1 MPELTIRGAAEAQ
14 ISSAEDVPSNLDHGP
29 GNDEEPRA
37 STSAVTLEAVNGKE
51 PSSTSNGAP
60 AQVRP
65 PKPWGLAEYGI
76 PPPPADLQPDPA
88 VEAKLRH
95 FHTLRAQGVFF
106 NDSLQS
112 NKSFR
117 NPSILSKLVDF
128 VNVDEKLSAMPPDVW
143 SSSHGVA
150 PQAWAASIAELQ
162 KQDSEERERAQ
173 QRGKRNAIDFAS
185 SASSS
190 SRPKE
195 RIRMADAGTSMSS
208 STSRPRE
215 KDERKSSRWDKG
227 DSSRRSEDRRHGDRH
242 SHASGRSHRTRSR
255 SPASR
260 RY

>member
-1 MPELTIRGAAEAQ
+1 M
-14 ISSAEDVPSNLDHGP
+14 
-29 GNDEEPRA
+29 RA
-37 STSAVTLEAVNGKE
+37 SQHRSLISKSVSL
-51 PSSTSNGAP
+51 
-60 AQVRP
+60 
-65 PKPWGLAEYGI
+65 
-76 PPPPADLQPDPA
+76 LQ
-88 VEAKLRH
+88 AKLRH

-128 VNVDEKLSAMPPDVW
+128 VNVDEKLSAMPSDIW

-162 KQDSEERERAQ
+162 KHESEERERAQ
-173 QRGKRNAIDFAS
+173 QRGKRSAIDFAS
-185 SASSS
+185 STSSS

-195 RIRMADAGTSMSS
+195 RIRMPDAAASSS
-208 STSRPRE
+208 STSRARE

-227 DSSRRSEDRRHGDRH
+227 DSSRRSEGRRHGDRD
-242 SHASGRSHRTRSR
+242 GRTGDKDYRTRSR